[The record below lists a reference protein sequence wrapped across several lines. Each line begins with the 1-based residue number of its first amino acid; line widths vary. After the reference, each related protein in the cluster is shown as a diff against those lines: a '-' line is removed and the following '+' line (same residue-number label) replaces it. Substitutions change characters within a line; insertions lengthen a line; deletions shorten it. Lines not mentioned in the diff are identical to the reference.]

1 MALPCFIGLQI
12 GRSAFHPRTSP
23 LHKLYSS
30 LLWLKISTPA
40 MTIIKKLD
48 SVIAV
53 CSIAKMASMLL
64 SCYCQCTM
72 AQYLAIRAIGFFF
85 DPPVKRH
92 QTPLRTQRQYVKAP
106 YRMEAMH
113 QKERQRL

>member
-30 LLWLKISTPA
+30 LLWLKDKHSCHDHVTV
-40 MTIIKKLD
+40 MT
-48 SVIAV
+48 
-53 CSIAKMASMLL
+53 MLL
-64 SCYCQCTM
+64 CYDHVTVMTMLLLCYCQCTM

-85 DPPVKRH
+85 DPSVKRH